1 MLNLPFLSPIKHNNM
16 NYILSICL
24 AMLVFISCKQKSD
37 NTLEPS
43 VPADPDTEQAADSS
57 AVETNPPNATYSP
70 AFNGQTRIKGVRTQ
84 TAYTARIITDQL
96 DRPWGITGLPDGR
109 LLITQKT
116 GQMRIVSASG
126 QIGALISGLPAVNA
140 SGQGGL
146 LGLCLDRQFA
156 TNRLVF
162 WVFSEPVTGGNV
174 TAVGRGRLSADETRM
189 ENATVIYRATPA
201 YSGSNHYGGRILVD
215 PTGHLLV
222 STGERADLVTRP
234 QSQLMS
240 SGLGKIIRITTD
252 GQPAADNPFVG
263 QATARPEIFSLG
275 HRNPQGLALHPVTG
289 EVWQSE
295 HGPRGGDEL
304 NRVEAGKN
312 YGWPTITYGLEYSG
326 QRVGAGIQQQNG
338 LEQPAYYWDP
348 VISPSGMSFFAGNS
362 VPEWENNLF
371 IGSLS
376 GMHIARLVIENNR
389 IIGEERLLADQRQ
402 RFRDITQ
409 AMDGALFAITD
420 EGRLYRIGPN

>member
-1 MLNLPFLSPIKHNNM
+1 
-16 NYILSICL
+16 
-24 AMLVFISCKQKSD
+24 
-37 NTLEPS
+37 
-43 VPADPDTEQAADSS
+43 
-57 AVETNPPNATYSP
+57 
-70 AFNGQTRIKGVRTQ
+70 
-84 TAYTARIITDQL
+84 
-96 DRPWGITGLPDGR
+96 
-109 LLITQKT
+109 
-116 GQMRIVSASG
+116 
-126 QIGALISGLPAVNA
+126 
-140 SGQGGL
+140 
-146 LGLCLDRQFA
+146 
-156 TNRLVF
+156 
-162 WVFSEPVTGGNV
+162 
-174 TAVGRGRLSADETRM
+174 
-189 ENATVIYRATPA
+189 
-201 YSGSNHYGGRILVD
+201 
-215 PTGHLLV
+215 
-222 STGERADLVTRP
+222 
-234 QSQLMS
+234 MS

-252 GQPAADNPFVG
+252 GQPAADNPFAG